1 VSKEAEMTDTSYAIE
16 GLLKRN
22 LFDVFGQHD
31 RSKRRIAIDELFAED
46 VVFSDPHQRHVGRD
60 ALDAAVEALHELLP
74 GYVFNEVGSAQTLT
88 DSGRLAWSFGPA
100 DDPKRIT
107 GLDVIVVRGD
117 RITAL
122 YTFLDP
128 PAT

>member
-1 VSKEAEMTDTSYAIE
+1 MTDTSYAIE

-60 ALDAAVEALHELLP
+60 ALDAA
-74 GYVFNEVGSAQTLT
+74 QTLT

-128 PAT
+128 PPT

>member
-1 VSKEAEMTDTSYAIE
+1 MTDISSAVE
-16 GLLKRN
+16 GLLTRN

-31 RSKRRIAIDELFAED
+31 RSKRRAAIEELFTED
-46 VVFSDPHQRHVGRD
+46 VVFSDPQQRHVGRD

-74 GYVFNEVGSAQTLT
+74 GYVFNEVGSAQTRT
-88 DSGRLAWSFGPA
+88 DSGRMAWSFGPA

-117 RITAL
+117 RIAAL

>member
-1 VSKEAEMTDTSYAIE
+1 MTDTSSAIE

-22 LFDVFGQHD
+22 LFGVFGQHD
-31 RSKRRIAIDELFAED
+31 RSKRRAAIAELFTED

-60 ALDAAVEALHELLP
+60 ALDAAVEALHELMP
-74 GYVFNEVGSAQTLT
+74 GYVFNEIGAAQTLT
-88 DSGRLAWSFGPA
+88 DSGRQAWSFGPA
-100 DDPKRIT
+100 DDPKRVT
-107 GLDVIVVRGD
+107 GLDVIIVRGD
-117 RITAL
+117 RIAAL

>member
-1 VSKEAEMTDTSYAIE
+1 MTDISSAIE

-22 LFDVFGQHD
+22 LFDVFGQHE
-31 RSKRRIAIDELFAED
+31 RSKRRAAIEELFAED

-74 GYVFNEVGSAQTLT
+74 GYVFNEIGPAQTLT
-88 DSGRLAWSFGPA
+88 DSGRMAWSFGPA

-117 RITAL
+117 RIAAL

>member
-1 VSKEAEMTDTSYAIE
+1 MTDISSAVE
-16 GLLKRN
+16 GLLTRN

-31 RSKRRIAIDELFAED
+31 RSKRRAAIEELFTED
-46 VVFSDPHQRHVGRD
+46 VVFSDPQQRHVGRD
-60 ALDAAVEALHELLP
+60 ALDAAVEALHELMP
-74 GYVFNEVGSAQTLT
+74 GYVFNEVGSAQTRT
-88 DSGRLAWSFGPA
+88 DSGRMAWSFGPA

-117 RITAL
+117 RIAAL

>member
-1 VSKEAEMTDTSYAIE
+1 VSKEAEMTDTSSAIE

-31 RSKRRIAIDELFAED
+31 RSKRRAAIAALFTED
-46 VVFSDPHQRHVGRD
+46 AVFSDPHQRHVGRD

-74 GYVFNEVGSAQTLT
+74 DYVFDEIGPAQTLT
-88 DSGRLAWSFGPA
+88 DSGRMAWSFGPA
-100 DDPKRIT
+100 DDPKRVT

-117 RITAL
+117 RIAAL

-128 PAT
+128 PVA